1 MLFVNRDT
9 STLSP
14 GRGNKVPQELKD
26 ARKIRVT
33 GASGKTMELE
43 VTGATDYQCYV
54 ALRGKHE
61 EAQALP
67 FKGELTIEVV
77 EKKA

>member
-1 MLFVNRDT
+1 MKFANKDT

-14 GRGNKVPQELKD
+14 GRGNKVPQELRD

-33 GASGKTMELE
+33 GASGKAMDLD
-43 VTGATDYQCYV
+43 VTGSTEYQCFV
-54 ALRGKHE
+54 TLRGKHE

-67 FKGELTIEVV
+67 FKGDLEIEVI